1 MVDFVYNTEV
11 DMIEC
16 AMWWELPEPG
26 AGGDQAVQEADRG
39 EVRRDQGG
47 DGGNPQSD
55 QSDTLRYLGTR

>member
-26 AGGDQAVQEADRG
+26 AGS
-39 EVRRDQGG
+39 
-47 DGGNPQSD
+47 PQSD
-55 QSDTLRYLGTR
+55 QPDTLRYLGTR